1 MNGWGPSDDGFAT
14 REATIADGIE
24 WAVFR
29 NNSKNS
35 GNPKS
40 SVLIVMRKSQ

>member
-24 WAVFR
+24 WA
-29 NNSKNS
+29 
-35 GNPKS
+35 PS
-40 SVLIVMRKSQ
+40 SETTPRTAGIRRVLC